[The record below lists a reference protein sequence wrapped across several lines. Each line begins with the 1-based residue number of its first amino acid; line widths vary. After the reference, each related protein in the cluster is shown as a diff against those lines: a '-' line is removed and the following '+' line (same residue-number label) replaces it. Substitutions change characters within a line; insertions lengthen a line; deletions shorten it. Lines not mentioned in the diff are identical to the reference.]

1 MPLTP
6 CNTNK
11 NRLLEAWE
19 GVSPDEGV
27 TTRGRA
33 SRIKSASSQS
43 PLQSSE
49 EVLISMENTLQPV
62 QQGLSP
68 QEDNVLVRPPS
79 LSKDKENEGDVGAM
93 DSAIKPDVTPKQ
105 QCRSPEHAVTTC
117 EQNVSSLSTAIL
129 SHHESTSDSTTDE
142 EFQKHEDGGELQVN
156 SVTPHDQKS
165 SSSSESP
172 EHRTDLLRQEHW
184 DSQAVLESGM
194 TAQMPSPLTAVKS
207 LTTNIVHTLPDNSSD
222 SDPKG
227 SPASEEDNSL
237 DSDLKSSPASEDN
250 FLDSDMEEDVS
261 SDITATSGQE
271 AIDQLRAV
279 NEDLRSENKYYRLM
293 SEITMKTV
301 ALRRGCEC
309 FLAFAV

>member
-1 MPLTP
+1 M
-6 CNTNK
+6 
-11 NRLLEAWE
+11 
-19 GVSPDEGV
+19 
-27 TTRGRA
+27 
-33 SRIKSASSQS
+33 
-43 PLQSSE
+43 
-49 EVLISMENTLQPV
+49 
-62 QQGLSP
+62 
-68 QEDNVLVRPPS
+68 
-79 LSKDKENEGDVGAM
+79 
-93 DSAIKPDVTPKQ
+93 
-105 QCRSPEHAVTTC
+105 
-117 EQNVSSLSTAIL
+117 
-129 SHHESTSDSTTDE
+129 
-142 EFQKHEDGGELQVN
+142 N

-309 FLAFAV
+309 FLTFAV